1 MLQHIP
7 KGEHGEGIYAWKLDG
22 STGKLSS
29 KPTAVSPVQPNP
41 AFILKHPSKD
51 IVYASTECI
60 NECGEVITLQVSN
73 DGSLKE
79 LSRESAGGRSTCYLT
94 LCSEQQADGNN
105 EEITAMGCVNYWD
118 AIVSLLPVDPATGIV
133 SGPAIDR
140 HTQPEQTTYSGT
152 TLTASSTGRTGSGG
166 RTRTASSRSPT
177 NAGITSCRTSA
188 RISSGATRSKRRSWC
203 WLVACSSRRAK
214 DRGTLSSIR
223 P

>member
-79 LSRESAGGRSTCYLT
+79 LSRESAGGRSTPPKPLPFRKTRDRRCAQALTQACCLQGCLVSYL
-94 LCSEQQADGNN
+94 
-105 EEITAMGCVNYWD
+105 
-118 AIVSLLPVDPATGIV
+118 
-133 SGPAIDR
+133 
-140 HTQPEQTTYSGT
+140 
-152 TLTASSTGRTGSGG
+152 SSTGR
-166 RTRTASSRSPT
+166 
-177 NAGITSCRTSA
+177 
-188 RISSGATRSKRRSWC
+188 
-203 WLVACSSRRAK
+203 
-214 DRGTLSSIR
+214 
-223 P
+223 